1 MKLTYK
7 TVIPYEEVNS
17 NGSINGGYTF
27 QLMDLGAV
35 TFINELFMNR
45 MPGTTLVTSSAT
57 VKYKVPVFQHEY
69 AEVYAEVINITPG
82 TLTISSI
89 LKTRQIKSTEWVT
102 AAMGEFNF
110 SLIDPVTR
118 NIVRIPRKI
127 MNEIKG

>member
-7 TVIPYEEVNS
+7 TVIPYNELNS

-57 VKYKVPVFQHEY
+57 VKYQVPVFQHEY
-69 AEVYAEVINITPG
+69 AEVYAEVLSVTPG
-82 TLTISSI
+82 TLKISSI
-89 LKTRQIKSTEWVT
+89 LKTRKIKSTEWVT

-118 NIVRIPRKI
+118 NIVRIPREI

>member
-7 TVIPYEEVNS
+7 TVIPYDEVNS

-57 VKYKVPVFQHEY
+57 VKYQVPVFQHEY
-69 AEVYAEVINITPG
+69 AEVYTETLSVTPG
-82 TLTISSI
+82 TLKISSI
-89 LKTRQIKSTEWVT
+89 LKTRKIKSTEWVT
-102 AAMGEFNF
+102 AATGEFNF

-118 NIVRIPRKI
+118 NIVRIPREI
-127 MNEIKG
+127 INEIKG